1 MLYVPNGGPIM
12 QLKKLTWAAV
22 VILLTASLTSCNIG
36 KSPEPTVDVNAVF
49 TSAAGTMISQLNDQ
63 QTQTAAAVSPTPIIS
78 PTAFATSTL
87 IPTFSLGSTPF
98 GSTPFIFSTPGLG
111 VTPLAPT
118 LPSSGSVTTGFAV
131 GCNNAELIGETIPDG
146 TIIHPAK
153 KFDKAW
159 SLQNIGTCRWDEGYS
174 FDFKSGEQMQG
185 DNVTITKQSNS
196 GDFTEPGHSQSFIV
210 HLWAPGTAGEYKGY
224 WQMKGDDGNWFG
236 SLVSVD
242 IIVHR

>member
-1 MLYVPNGGPIM
+1 M
-12 QLKKLTWAAV
+12 QLKKLIWVAGA
-22 VILLTASLTSCNIG
+22 ILLTAALTSCNIG
-36 KSPEPTVDVNAVF
+36 KSPEPTADVNAIF

-87 IPTFSLGSTPF
+87 IPTFSLGSTSF
-98 GSTPFIFSTPGLG
+98 ASTPFIFSTPGLG

-118 LPSSGSVTTGFAV
+118 LPSSGSVTNGMAV

-159 SLQNIGTCRWDEGYS
+159 SLQNTGTCRWDEGYS
-174 FDFKSGEQMQG
+174 FEFKSGEQLQG
-185 DNVTITKQSNS
+185 DNVLITKLSNS
-196 GDFTEPGHSQSFIV
+196 GDFTAPGHSQSFII
-210 HLWAPGTAGEYKGY
+210 HMWAPGTAGEYKGY
-224 WQMKGDDGNWFG
+224 WQMKGDDHQWFG
-236 SLVSVD
+236 SLVPVD

>member
-1 MLYVPNGGPIM
+1 M

-153 KFDKAW
+153 QFSKSW
-159 SLQNIGTCRWDEGYS
+159 SLQNTGTCRWDEGYS
-174 FDFKSGEQMQG
+174 FDFKSGDQMQG
-185 DNVTITKQSNS
+185 NNVVITKQSSS
-196 GDFTEPGHSQSFIV
+196 GDFTAPGHSQTFVIPMWS
-210 HLWAPGTAGEYKGY
+210 PGTAGEYKGI

-236 SLVSVD
+236 SAVWVD